1 MDHIMIL
8 PDPETTSSNLE
19 LPLPRK
25 RRPWRSILLGLI
37 ILFCGILI
45 GAGVT
50 VILLQRVVF
59 YAIHHPEEIPNRLTE
74 RLRNKLSL
82 TDDQTKKVK
91 AILTERQ
98 KAFTE
103 LRHVT
108 RPKVERE
115 LKSLEKRWR
124 LFLIRTRLVNGVNGS
139 IGSGGN
145 GCHRRRKMIIDAG
158 LGYILP
164 VYAIC
169 HGRLESPAHK
179 TEIDTSYLICGSS
192 LKNLI
197 IPKPGNDI

>member
-1 MDHIMIL
+1 
-8 PDPETTSSNLE
+8 

-45 GAGVT
+45 GAGIT
-50 VILLQRVVF
+50 VILLQRVVL

-103 LRHVT
+103 LRRAK

-115 LKSLEKRWR
+115 LKSLREEVAAVLDKDQARKWSKRFDR
-124 LFLIRTRLVNGVNGS
+124 L
-139 IGSGGN
+139 
-145 GCHRRRKMIIDAG
+145 RRQW
-158 LGYILP
+158 LP
-164 VYAIC
+164 PPPPEEN
-169 HGRLESPAHK
+169 H
-179 TEIDTSYLICGSS
+179 
-192 LKNLI
+192 
-197 IPKPGNDI
+197 

>member
-1 MDHIMIL
+1 MIL

-103 LRHVT
+103 LRRVT

-115 LKSLEKRWR
+115 LKSLREEVAAVLDKDQARKWSKRFDR
-124 LFLIRTRLVNGVNGS
+124 L
-139 IGSGGN
+139 
-145 GCHRRRKMIIDAG
+145 RRQW
-158 LGYILP
+158 LP
-164 VYAIC
+164 PPPEDD
-169 HGRLESPAHK
+169 H
-179 TEIDTSYLICGSS
+179 
-192 LKNLI
+192 
-197 IPKPGNDI
+197 